1 MIAAVTGA
9 CGHLGGNL
17 IRALLEAGHHV
28 RAVDLRADA
37 AIEGLQVT
45 FVEADVLEPESL
57 RRAFRGVEVVF
68 HLAAIISVTGD
79 PHGQVQAV
87 NVTGVQNMA
96 DAALACG
103 VRRVVH
109 CSSVPMTTHR
119 HAWARSCSRCSSGAC
134 PRSSEGDPIGATS
147 PMCAPRASAR
157 TGWDA
162 EARIT

>member
-57 RRAFRGVEVVF
+57 RRAFP
-68 HLAAIISVTGD
+68 ASKW
-79 PHGQVQAV
+79 
-87 NVTGVQNMA
+87 
-96 DAALACG
+96 
-103 VRRVVH
+103 
-109 CSSVPMTTHR
+109 CSTWR
-119 HAWARSCSRCSSGAC
+119 
-134 PRSSEGDPIGATS
+134 RSS
-147 PMCAPRASAR
+147 R
-157 TGWDA
+157 
-162 EARIT
+162 